1 MIPLGLSLG
10 IGVPRLAAYLPAMG
24 GVMTLPANGCQL
36 AAVEIDQ
43 TGSTKIGKHVV
54 NHSFIIP
61 TLVMVAVSV
70 VVAIRIAALI
80 G

>member
-1 MIPLGLSLG
+1 
-10 IGVPRLAAYLPAMG
+10 MG
-24 GVMTLPANGCQL
+24 GVMTLPANGSQL

-43 TGSTKIGKHVV
+43 TGSTKIGQWVL

-61 TLVMVAVSV
+61 TLVMVSVSV
-70 VVAIRIAALI
+70 LVAIGLSFII

>member
-1 MIPLGLSLG
+1 MSGHECQPSIRPSD
-10 IGVPRLAAYLPAMG
+10 LPAMG
-24 GVMTLPANGCQL
+24 GVMTLPANGSQL

-43 TGSTKIGKHVV
+43 TGSTKIGQWVL

-61 TLVMVAVSV
+61 TLVMVSVSV
-70 VVAIRIAALI
+70 LVAIGLSFII